1 MAARDAA
8 RPILVVIDG
17 HSLLYRGFY
26 ATRMLTTSDGR
37 PTNAVFS
44 FTNMLL
50 ALLDTVKPNAIV
62 VAFDAPTPTFRHEAF
77 GEYKA
82 HRPEAPDEF
91 RPQVEMTRQL
101 LQAMG
106 IPTLVEPGFEADD
119 LVGTIA
125 RHAPEQGYEVLIFT
139 GDRDQLQLINEHV
152 RVCAPLRG
160 VSDLQIFDAQ
170 AVQERYGIRPE
181 QIPDL
186 KALQGD
192 PSDNIPGVPGVG
204 EKTAVKLLQQFGTV
218 ENLLA
223 NLDKVADPK
232 LRERLAHAREQIVQ
246 SKMLATILRE
256 VPLDLGAIP
265 PFQLTP
271 ERVQALQRVLEDLEF
286 RSVLRRLPALVQRF
300 GGAEPIKPVSIH
312 EMLQPEVVRNPD
324 ERVLTRLL
332 EGDAPVAVRLQ
343 GELRH
348 LRDAKLH
355 RIALA
360 TQPNCAVLIEMEANP
375 PTPYTLSPLPKG
387 GEGWGEGGFR
397 TSRGLPEPLLRVL
410 RDSQRARLAYDAKTD
425 MLLARGVGIE
435 MAPPHFD
442 ALLAAYLLQPSRASY
457 PLDWLCEEML
467 NLRLPQAEEQPRF
480 FNAINGASHARLA
493 AEAAAL
499 LMLHQP
505 LRERLT
511 AEETLRVLDE
521 IEMPLVPVLVEME
534 WHGVRVDGPY
544 LQELSAR
551 LQMHLTQLA
560 QEIYALA
567 GEEFNI
573 GSPKQLGAILFEKLR
588 LPVVKKTKTGY
599 STDAEVLQTLLDQHP
614 IIRKI
619 IEHRELSKL
628 RSTYAEALPKLVNPL
643 TGRIHT
649 KLNQTVTAT
658 GRLSSSEPNLQNIPI
673 RTEVG
678 REIRR
683 AFIADPDYRLLSL
696 DYSQIELRILAHMSG
711 DPMLV
716 QAFEQG
722 EDVHT
727 ATASILFGVEPHQVD
742 REMRRKAKTVNYAVL
757 YGMSDYGLSQE
768 LGIEVSEA
776 RQIIAHYFER
786 FPRIKAFTQQI
797 LEEARQRGYVRTL
810 LGRKR
815 YLPELHS
822 ANRNERMAAERAAIN
837 MPFQGTAADIM
848 KLAMIRVWK
857 RLPAIEPAARMLLQ
871 VHDELLLETPLN
883 DVMSVATAIAHEMEQ
898 AYTLRVPL
906 TVEAKVGDN
915 WRDMEIIL

>member
-1 MAARDAA
+1 MP
-8 RPILVVIDG
+8 RPTLVIIDG

-50 ALLDTVKPNAIV
+50 SLLDTVQPEAIV
-62 VAFDAPTPTFRHEAF
+62 VAFDAPAPTFRHEAF
-77 GEYKA
+77 VEYKA
-82 HRPEAPDEF
+82 HRQEAPDEF

-106 IPTLVEPGFEADD
+106 IPTLAEPGFEADD

-125 RHAPEQGYEVLIFT
+125 RRAPEQGYEVLIFT

-204 EKTAVKLLQQFGTV
+204 EKTAVKLLQRFGTI

-223 NLDKVADPK
+223 HVDEVEDPK
-232 LRERLAHAREQIVQ
+232 LRERLSEKREQILQ

-256 VPLDLGAIP
+256 VPVELRDIP

-271 ERVQALQRVLEDLEF
+271 ERVQALQQVLEDLEF
-286 RSVLRRLPALVQRF
+286 RSILKRLPALVQKF
-300 GGAEPIKPVSIH
+300 GVAEPVQAVSIH
-312 EMLQPEVVRNPD
+312 ELLLPEVAHNPD
-324 ERVLTRLL
+324 ERALARLL
-332 EGDAPVAVRLQ
+332 EGDAPVAIRLQ
-343 GELRH
+343 GELRR
-348 LRDAKLH
+348 LRDAVIH
-355 RIALA
+355 QIALA
-360 TQPNCAVLIEMEANP
+360 TEPRRALLIDI
-375 PTPYTLSPLPKG
+375 G
-387 GEGWGEGGFR
+387 
-397 TSRGLPEPLLRVL
+397 TSRFLPQPLLRLLSDERRV
-410 RDSQRARLAYDAKTD
+410 RLAYDAKTD
-425 MLLARGVGIE
+425 LLLARGAGIE
-435 MAPPHFD
+435 MKPPTFD
-442 ALLAAYLLQPSRASY
+442 ALLAAYILQPSRANY
-457 PLDWLCEEML
+457 PLDWLCEELL
-467 NLRLPQAEEQPRF
+467 NLRLPEGEPAKEGALFAMEEGL
-480 FNAINGASHARLA
+480 ATASQQNRLA

-499 LMLHQP
+499 LMLRQP
-505 LRERLT
+505 LLERLQ
-511 AEETLRVLDE
+511 AEETLSVFTE

-534 WHGVRVDGPY
+534 WHGVRIDGAY
-544 LQELSAR
+544 LQELSVR
-551 LQMHLTQLA
+551 LQTQIESIEH
-560 QEIYALA
+560 EIHALA
-567 GEEFNI
+567 GEAFNV
-573 GSPKQLGAILFEKLR
+573 GSPKQLGVVLFEKLK

-599 STDAEVLQTLLDQHP
+599 STDADVLQTLLDQHP
-614 IIRKI
+614 IVRKI
-619 IEHRELSKL
+619 IEYRELSKL
-628 RSTYAEALPKLVNPL
+628 RSTYAEALPKLVNPH

-683 AFIADPDYRLLSL
+683 AFIADPGYRLLSL

-711 DPMLV
+711 DPMLLR
-716 QAFEQG
+716 AFEQG
-722 EDVHT
+722 EDIHT
-727 ATASILFGVEPHQVD
+727 ATAAILFGVAPEQVD

-776 RQIIAHYFER
+776 RQIITQYFER
-786 FPRIKAFTQQI
+786 FPQIKAFTQQI
-797 LEEARQRGYVRTL
+797 LEEARQKGYVRTL

-837 MPFQGTAADIM
+837 MPFQGAAADIM

-857 RLPAIEPAARMLLQ
+857 RLPDIEPQARMLLQ

-883 DVMSVATAIAHEMEQ
+883 DVASVAKAIAHEMEQ
-898 AYTLRVPL
+898 AYPLRVPL

-915 WRDMEIIL
+915 WRDMEGV